1 MATVN
6 KDINV
11 SEIIKR
17 RKYDVTVKHGY
28 ISLLMRIIFF
38 GIVGWFLFTQIFM
51 LMRNTGIDMFPSI
64 KDGDL
69 ILAYRLEKDYEKED
83 VVVYET
89 DGTLRVGRII
99 ARATDMVTM
108 DESGTLLV
116 NGTAQSGEIQ
126 YPTYAKEELSY
137 PYQVPAGSVFIL
149 GDYRTQAKDSRE
161 FGAIALKDVEAKVL
175 SLLRR
180 RGI

>member
-1 MATVN
+1 MAKVE

-17 RKYDVTVKHGY
+17 RKYNVAVTQGY
-28 ISLLMRIIFF
+28 MSLLIRVILFI
-38 GIVGWFLFTQIFM
+38 IVGWFLFTQVFL
-51 LMRNTGIDMFPSI
+51 LMRNTGLDMFPSI

-69 ILAYRLEKDYEKED
+69 ILANRLEKDYEREE
-83 VVVYET
+83 VVIYEVE
-89 DGTLRVGRII
+89 GALRVGRII
-99 ARATDMVTM
+99 ACETDVVTM

-116 NGTAQSGEIQ
+116 NGTTQSGEIQ
-126 YPTYAKEELSY
+126 YPTYAKEGIPY
-137 PYQVPAGSVFIL
+137 PYQVPEGCVFIL
-149 GDYRTQAKDSRE
+149 GDYRTQVKDSRD
-161 FGAIALKDVEAKVL
+161 FGPIALTDIEGKVL